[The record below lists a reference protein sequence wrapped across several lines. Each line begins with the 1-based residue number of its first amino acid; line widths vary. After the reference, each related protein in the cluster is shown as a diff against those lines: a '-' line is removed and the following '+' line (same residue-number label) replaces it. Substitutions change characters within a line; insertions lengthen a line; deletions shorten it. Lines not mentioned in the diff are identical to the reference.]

1 MYGAVI
7 GDGMAVIF
15 NSPNN
20 MKNILLI
27 IAILFF
33 LGCSTKTQFIESDGS
48 IFTVKSGS
56 DSLVIMKDKD
66 REITV
71 DNRGKPNIFE
81 SLLGWMLL
89 KTPEINKAK

>member
-1 MYGAVI
+1 M
-7 GDGMAVIF
+7 
-15 NSPNN
+15 
-20 MKNILLI
+20 LLVLI
-27 IAILFF
+27 MF
-33 LGCSTKTQFIESDGS
+33 GCSTKTQFIESDGS
-48 IFTVKSGS
+48 IFTVKSGA

-89 KTPEINKAK
+89 KTPEISQVK